1 MPSRRRLSL
10 PDQPLTFFVDGGL
23 GRGLVPDVF
32 RQVGWQVVLM
42 AVLHPD
48 GLDQFIGDDQWI
60 ADVAER
66 GWVALTKDAAIDRR
80 HADALRHSTL
90 RAFAL
95 SNANITGPE
104 MAERFHRNRH
114 RIAQR
119 ARRPGPFVDGVHKD
133 RLERVNAAPGRLREH
148 GERVDQ
154 HAPERTCGRLR
165 IKA

>member
-10 PDQPLTFFVDGGL
+10 PDRPLTFFVDRGL

-32 RQVGWQVVLM
+32 RQEGWQVVLM
-42 AVLHPD
+42 AELYPD

-60 ADVAER
+60 ADVSDR
-66 GWVALTKDAAIDRR
+66 GWVALTKDAAIVRR
-80 HADALRHSTL
+80 HADALRRSTL

-104 MAERFHRNRH
+104 MAERFRRNRH

-119 ARRPGPFVDGVHKD
+119 ARRPGPFVDVVHKD
-133 RLERVNAAPGRLREH
+133 RLERRWP
-148 GERVDQ
+148 
-154 HAPERTCGRLR
+154 
-165 IKA
+165 